1 MERMLAERP
10 EYNIPKEAGEQMGA
24 ARNQLNARLD
34 NQQDAKQALFTQ
46 QQNQLANVQRASGS
60 LEDMLAIGAA
70 SEGNM
75 NEALIKNRISGAQE
89 MDKRRSR
96 YDQAL
101 VNMQEYR
108 DQAFKLNELDPY
120 KEKMAAMQQLKR
132 DNRSMIFGGL
142 GQAAGGLGNFGAATT

>member
-1 MERMLAERP
+1 MPVMKAKSGGYKWGKTGKVFKTR
-10 EYNIPKEAGEQMGA
+10 KEAE
-24 ARNQLNARLD
+24 
-34 NQQDAKQALFTQ
+34 
-46 QQNQLANVQRASGS
+46 
-60 LEDMLAIGAA
+60 EY
-70 SEGNM
+70 
-75 NEALIKNRISGAQE
+75 
-89 MDKRRSR
+89 DKRRSR